1 MALRDIANPSS
12 IVCHPN
18 YNACMPIL
26 KVPHPIFP
34 PFLRGIFMYVF
45 TMSQSKS
52 KSRQIYSSS
61 CFVSPILLQVE
72 SWECDLKV
80 PNLPSLFDPVVF
92 GPKAAILG
100 QISL

>member
-1 MALRDIANPSS
+1 MALRDIANPSN

-18 YNACMPIL
+18 YNACLTIL
-26 KVPHPIFP
+26 KVPHPSFP
-34 PFLRGIFMYVF
+34 FFEGGIFMYVF
-45 TMSQSKS
+45 TMPKSKS